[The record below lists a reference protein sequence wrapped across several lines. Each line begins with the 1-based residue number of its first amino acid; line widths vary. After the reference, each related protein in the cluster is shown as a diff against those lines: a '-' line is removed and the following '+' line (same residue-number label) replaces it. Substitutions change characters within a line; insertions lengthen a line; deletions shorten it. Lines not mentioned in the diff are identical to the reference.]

1 MTESFKLP
9 FTPLRLA
16 PTEAYPHRKTLGYPL
31 LPVELRH
38 DRHRARVM
46 GLIDSGADD
55 CIFPAAIGRLLG
67 LTVEAGK
74 KQPFMGAGALS
85 NLAYFH
91 RVKLS
96 FMLDDTT
103 FRFTAYVG
111 FSTAM
116 DIPKIGLLGRIGF
129 FDRFRQVSFHPKEQ
143 FVELITLVPKKRA

>member
-38 DRHRARVM
+38 ERHHARVM

-55 CIFPAAIGRLLG
+55 CIFPSAIGRLLG

-96 FMLDDTT
+96 FALDDTV
-103 FRFTAYVG
+103 FRFMAYVG

-116 DIPKIGLLGRIGF
+116 DIPKIGLLGRVGF
-129 FDRFRQVSFHPKEQ
+129 FDRFSAPYRQKSEQRLSQAKE
-143 FVELITLVPKKRA
+143 ADN

>member
-1 MTESFKLP
+1 MIQSFKLS

-16 PTEAYPHRKTLGYPL
+16 PTEAYPHREILGYPL

-38 DRHRARVM
+38 GRHHARVM

-67 LTVEAGK
+67 LSVETGK

-96 FMLDDTT
+96 FALDATV
-103 FRFTAYVG
+103 FQFAAYVG

-129 FDRFRQVSFHPKEQ
+129 FDRFHQVVFHPKEQ
-143 FVELITLVPKKRA
+143 FVELTTLTSKRKR

>member
-1 MTESFKLP
+1 VTKAFKLS
-9 FTPLRLA
+9 FTHLRLS
-16 PTEAYPHRKTLGYPL
+16 PTEAYPHRQTLGYPL

-38 DRHRARVM
+38 GRHHARVM

-55 CIFPAAIGRLLG
+55 CIFPSALGRLLG
-67 LTVEAGK
+67 LTVETGK

-96 FMLDDTT
+96 FTLDDTT
-103 FRFTAYVG
+103 FQSAAYVG

-129 FDRFRQVSFHPKEQ
+129 FDRFQQVSFHPKEE
-143 FVELITLVPKKRA
+143 FVELVTPVSKKRV

>member
-38 DRHRARVM
+38 GRHRARVM

-91 RVKLS
+91 RVKLN

-103 FRFTAYVG
+103 FRFTASIG
-111 FSTAM
+111 FSAAM

-129 FDRFRQVSFHPKEQ
+129 FDRFSQVSFHPKEQ
-143 FVELITLVPKKRA
+143 FVELIALIPMRKR

>member
-1 MTESFKLP
+1 MTKAFKLY
-9 FTPLRLA
+9 FTHLRLT
-16 PTEAYPHRKTLGYPL
+16 PTEAYPHRQTLGYPL

-38 DRHRARVM
+38 GRHHARVM

-55 CIFPAAIGRLLG
+55 CIFPSAIGRFLG

-96 FMLDDTT
+96 FMLDEET
-103 FRFTAYVG
+103 FHFLAYVG
-111 FSTAM
+111 FSAAM

-129 FDRFRQVSFHPKEQ
+129 FDRFHQVSFHPKKE
-143 FVELITLVPKKRA
+143 FVDLTPLVLKRKR

>member
-1 MTESFKLP
+1 MNTLSC
-9 FTPLRLA
+9 LRNFQS
-16 PTEAYPHRKTLGYPL
+16 PPNSP
-31 LPVELRH
+31 
-38 DRHRARVM
+38 
-46 GLIDSGADD
+46 S
-55 CIFPAAIGRLLG
+55 CAAIGRLLG

-103 FRFTAYVG
+103 FRFTTYIG

-143 FVELITLVPKKRA
+143 FVELITLSSKER

>member
-31 LPVELRH
+31 LPVELRQG
-38 DRHRARVM
+38 RHRARVM

-55 CIFPAAIGRLLG
+55 CIFPSAIGRLLG

-96 FMLDDTT
+96 FMLDDAT

-116 DIPKIGLLGRIGF
+116 DIPKIGLLGRTGF

-143 FVELITLVPKKRA
+143 FVELITPVPKRRK